1 MFCTKCGK
9 EVPENGECPCEQP
22 QPQQPP
28 QQQPQPQQQQP
39 QQVLQQPWQQYQPAP
54 SGFNR
59 PFSSTPAINALK
71 QAGSS
76 PLFAAAAVLY
86 SLLLIFSLVQIFIP
100 TNIMQQVTSIFNEA
114 GLYDEIPSEARNMM
128 NTITGGIS
136 AGTIIVNLIA
146 LITPILIGI
155 GMWIHFAASRDKSHD
170 GMRTGGLTMIKV
182 SVIIELVF
190 KILLIFLI
198 LVVLIMMLII
208 MSAAGSAANN
218 LSNSFSESFGGYSYS
233 SPSSSSSAGI
243 ILIIVGIIYFVIFA
257 ASALMVILY
266 SVKVLASIKAVEKC
280 IMTGEP
286 RYKVSAYVIVMNFI
300 IAIFELIAT
309 FFLLIGAAFIPYGI
323 GASLLGPGIFTYFLN
338 AVILILISVAMI
350 IYNSKIQQLYYS
362 LNQNQYRQQQ
372 NPYNQ
377 YPNSY

>member
-190 KILLIFLI
+190 KIFLIFL
-198 LVVLIMMLII
+198 
-208 MSAAGSAANN
+208 
-218 LSNSFSESFGGYSYS
+218 
-233 SPSSSSSAGI
+233 P
-243 ILIIVGIIYFVIFA
+243 
-257 ASALMVILY
+257 
-266 SVKVLASIKAVEKC
+266 K
-280 IMTGEP
+280 
-286 RYKVSAYVIVMNFI
+286 
-300 IAIFELIAT
+300 
-309 FFLLIGAAFIPYGI
+309 
-323 GASLLGPGIFTYFLN
+323 
-338 AVILILISVAMI
+338 
-350 IYNSKIQQLYYS
+350 
-362 LNQNQYRQQQ
+362 
-372 NPYNQ
+372 
-377 YPNSY
+377 